1 MHWLILQNVLLEV
14 FYKISLFTY
23 AFQIVHEVKYNFIF
37 RISQII
43 VFSMYVY
50 RFCRKKRKK
59 TKKCKSSSC
68 LPLSTIMFL
77 YKSRLSAH
85 LYLDF
90 YMNKICKAFTKRK
103 VKMCVCLKRLL
114 YIYWFTIE

>member
-50 RFCRKKRKK
+50 RFCRKKKK
-59 TKKCKSSSC
+59 KIKIECTFV
-68 LPLSTIMFL
+68 PG
-77 YKSRLSAH
+77 
-85 LYLDF
+85 LD
-90 YMNKICKAFTKRK
+90 MNKICKAFTKRK